1 MRPKRLQLGQLPP
14 AVEPAPRRVL
24 LPRKV
29 ARRVSFEN
37 FAHPIIV
44 PTESSLAFSIFGNIA
59 KERMF
64 LSSPSFFDYCNPGGL
79 RRQGGRL
86 SEAL

>member
-29 ARRVSFEN
+29 ARRVSFQN

-59 KERMF
+59 NERIF
-64 LSSPSFFDYCNPGGL
+64 LLPPSFCDYCNPGGL
-79 RRQGGRL
+79 RRQGVRL
-86 SEAL
+86 PEAL